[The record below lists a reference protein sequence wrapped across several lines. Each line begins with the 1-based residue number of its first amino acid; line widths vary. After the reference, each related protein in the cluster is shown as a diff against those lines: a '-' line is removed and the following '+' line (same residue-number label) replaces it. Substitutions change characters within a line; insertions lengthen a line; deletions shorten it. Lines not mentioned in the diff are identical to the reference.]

1 MRDKYKVGILL
12 LIATVLFVSYNVIV
26 RNQVSE
32 ALSRYGSRGSEVSKI
47 QTKLKNWGYYT
58 GSVDGIYGS
67 STLSAVKKFQRKN
80 GLTADGI
87 AGKATLEKMGIFSSS
102 SKSSGSVSYSFRRS
116 ISIWGIHLCV

>member
-67 STLSAVKKFQRKN
+67 STLSAVKKFQRKM
-80 GLTADGI
+80 D
-87 AGKATLEKMGIFSSS
+87 
-102 SKSSGSVSYSFRRS
+102 
-116 ISIWGIHLCV
+116 